1 MHHIE
6 PVECVCGATL
16 RIREFRL
23 GLVRTP
29 RKERAPCPVC
39 GRTVY
44 ETEMDGFFMVE
55 VLRRTAPVLAVPA
68 STQKRKAQR
77 P

>member
-16 RIREFRL
+16 RIREYRL

-29 RKERAPCPVC
+29 RKEHAPCPVC

-44 ETEMDGFFMVE
+44 ETEMDGFFLVE
-55 VLRRTAPVLAVPA
+55 VIRRPTPVLSVSA
-68 STQKRKAQR
+68 SHQKRKSPR